1 MCLFEVGANSRLGD
15 YSNIKYGNLNLLWY
29 LLNTRYYKSHKEVQ
43 QDLELQDFAHDV
55 SLGSGMVR
63 VVPTM
68 CGLIIVLFF
77 GALLTN
83 AIYVFFTRFTYTTSN
98 LIICFS
104 YVCNFVCQQVTCSRS
119 FNFVLFCFFLFWLKG
134 M

>member
-1 MCLFEVGANSRLGD
+1 MGANSRLGD

-104 YVCNFVCQQVTCSRS
+104 YVCNLFVS
-119 FNFVLFCFFLFWLKG
+119 K
-134 M
+134 